1 MLTDGPLRSR
11 VATTWA
17 VDWLT
22 GAVPAGLHRPTPGS
36 DESGESLERR
46 RVFCGQFLILRR
58 GLAPNLHSSE
68 GVGLAQALG
77 LDEPWTT
84 PGAGRTTTVRLASL
98 EDNPEGA

>member
-17 VDWLT
+17 VGWLT

-58 GLAPNLHSSE
+58 GLAPTYTPPK
-68 GVGLAQALG
+68 GWVWRRPLG